1 MAGKER
7 TFAAVLVALLI
18 LTVLPSHTTGQVP
31 GQISMECGVD
41 PEIVVK
47 PGESSDGIVECTVT
61 NDGTLIAESIEITS
75 EFAGGPT
82 ISMAISEDSL
92 SLEAGESQDVTI
104 TFSANERAEAVEH
117 DFSVTATVT
126 AWAGV
131 PVENTPFS
139 NNATHNGKVS
149 INRIHQPCII
159 RR

>member
-31 GQISMECGVD
+31 GQISMECGAD

-47 PGESSDGIVECTVT
+47 PGESSDGIVECVVT

-82 ISMAISEDSL
+82 ISMAISEDSF
-92 SLEAGESQDVTI
+92 SSDAGERSLRMNALRQLNMI
-104 TFSANERAEAVEH
+104 
-117 DFSVTATVT
+117 SVLQRQLLH
-126 AWAGV
+126 GQEC
-131 PVENTPFS
+131 P
-139 NNATHNGKVS
+139 
-149 INRIHQPCII
+149 
-159 RR
+159 